1 MEIVLVYSTSM
12 NSFHTRYVVLV
23 LICLAV
29 SQTLQYFIELML
41 SF

>member
-1 MEIVLVYSTSM
+1 MAIVLVYSASM
-12 NSFHTRYVVLV
+12 NSFHAQNVVLA